1 MIKVET
7 VFDKEFTL
15 TLQII
20 LVGCIALCVSSMYM
34 RFIKNY
40 KIKKKIRGMT
50 EAAAEYT
57 PAQFMW
63 LRRQR
68 FGTKNKK
75 SYALE
80 HNFPGVYILLNK
92 TKNMYY
98 VGQGKE
104 VINRINCHFTG
115 KGNGDVY
122 HDYKSGDQ
130 FAIRII
136 PLKKSGFK
144 TLNELEKNT
153 IMTYDSY
160 YEGYNKT
167 RGNKG

>member
-7 VFDKEFTL
+7 VFDHEFNT

-20 LVGCIALCVSSMYM
+20 LVACIALCAVSMYM
-34 RFIKNY
+34 RFMKNY
-40 KIKKKIRGMT
+40 KIKEKIRGMA

-57 PAQFMW
+57 PSQFMW

-98 VGQGKE
+98 IGQGKE
-104 VINRINCHFTG
+104 VINRINSHFTG

-130 FAIRII
+130 FVIRII

-160 YEGYNKT
+160 AEGYNKT